1 MQVKTI
7 LDQLNKVSLEESTP
21 NLSNPQ
27 QVAAVVPVVL
37 EPIVETLVINLAV
50 MVELVRQLSV
60 ETLESPTL
68 MEKHTQHN
76 QEDGLLVVEQV
87 VVEPQQHLKEVLAVV
102 EVLVVLVILTLEAA
116 VLVEMELFQI
126 DLEKLVDL
134 VSVLF
139 DIKFNKHSKI
149 W

>member
-87 VVEPQQHLKEVLAVV
+87 VDQGKTEQLELPLQVLVRLLLVEVVVLIVRV
-102 EVLVVLVILTLEAA
+102 TERTVVLVVVHIATGTEG
-116 VLVEMELFQI
+116 
-126 DLEKLVDL
+126 K
-134 VSVLF
+134 
-139 DIKFNKHSKI
+139 
-149 W
+149 

>member
-21 NLSNPQ
+21 ILSNPQ

-60 ETLESPTL
+60 ETLEFPTL
-68 MEKHTQHN
+68 MEKQVHHQA
-76 QEDGLLVVEQV
+76 DGLLVVEQV

-139 DIKFNKHSKI
+139 AIKFNKHSKI
-149 W
+149 R

>member
-102 EVLVVLVILTLEAA
+102 EVLDRLVVLTLEAA
-116 VLVEMELFQI
+116 VLVEMEVFKQEK
-126 DLEKLVDL
+126 EKLVDL

-139 DIKFNKHSKI
+139 AIKFNKHSKI
-149 W
+149 R